1 MDYFDVVKTR
11 RSVRKFSAKKIP
23 EDVIKRALE
32 AALLA
37 PNSSNMQ
44 PWEFYWVKTP
54 EKREALIKACL
65 SQQAARSSSDMIVAV
80 SRIDTWKRNRKMM
93 LEKIDENPKSP
104 AILRKYYAKLI
115 PLMYRSDPFGFWA
128 VVKWILF
135 TSMGLFRPVTRGP
148 LGRAEL
154 FEMVT
159 KSTALACENLM
170 LAIVAQ
176 GYACCPMEGFDQR
189 RVKKILGLGCGSH
202 IVMVIGMGEGLPQG
216 IYGAQLRF
224 DPKHFVFEV

>member
-1 MDYFDVVKTR
+1 
-11 RSVRKFSAKKIP
+11 
-23 EDVIKRALE
+23 
-32 AALLA
+32 
-37 PNSSNMQ
+37 
-44 PWEFYWVKTP
+44 
-54 EKREALIKACL
+54 
-65 SQQAARSSSDMIVAV
+65 
-80 SRIDTWKRNRKMM
+80 
-93 LEKIDENPKSP
+93 
-104 AILRKYYAKLI
+104 
-115 PLMYRSDPFGFWA
+115 
-128 VVKWILF
+128 
-135 TSMGLFRPVTRGP
+135 
-148 LGRAEL
+148 
-154 FEMVT
+154 VT